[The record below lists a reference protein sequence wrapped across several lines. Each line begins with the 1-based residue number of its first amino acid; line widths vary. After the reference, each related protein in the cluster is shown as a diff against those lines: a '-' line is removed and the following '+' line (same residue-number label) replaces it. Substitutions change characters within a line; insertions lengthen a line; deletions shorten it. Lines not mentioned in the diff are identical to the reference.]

1 MYMNRSKNKTL
12 ILTLSLIL
20 VLSLVGCGDKKK
32 EEVTTSE
39 EPTTTIE
46 ATTSEE
52 PTTQEATTSEEPTT
66 QEVEDEIEVGLWEY
80 NGVETYYY
88 HSWDETYGEY
98 AHISLPY
105 WGIEMD
111 MSKGLFG
118 DPNEFVVGDGTNWDY
133 WTTFCENV
141 QASTTTGAPSLS
153 LHSITNGRVFIRE
166 CSENFESV
174 GVDNLRVALKED
186 DDKDIIVQ
194 SLSDILGLQID
205 ATNCEYD
212 EVVVEDDGT
221 ITRTIEIE
229 STFGLVEG
237 DKQYGYFK
245 LMVTPD
251 DHIFVIVLVDAKVV
265 NANTMRDTLYFINTF
280 TYNPDHA
287 THQATGN
294 WEE

>member
-1 MYMNRSKNKTL
+1 MKRTNKMTHIGLVLVMTL
-12 ILTLSLIL
+12 AMM
-20 VLSLVGCGDKKK
+20 LSLVGCGDKKK

-52 PTTQEATTSEEPTT
+52 PTTQEPITSEEPTT
-66 QEVEDEIEVGLWEY
+66 SEEVEEKFEVGIWEY

-88 HSWDETYGEY
+88 HDWDETYGEY

-118 DPNEFVVGDGTNWDY
+118 DPNEFVDLGNGGEWDY
-133 WTTFCENV
+133 WVTFCRNT
-141 QASTTTGAPSLS
+141 QASTTTGAPSLH
-153 LHSITNGRVFIRE
+153 LHSITNGNVFIRE
-166 CSENFESV
+166 CSNLFTSPSV
-174 GVDNLRVALKED
+174 EVLVNDVPKDDLVKAFSDTIELQVD
-186 DDKDIIVQ
+186 
-194 SLSDILGLQID
+194 SS
-205 ATNCEYD
+205 NCEYD
-212 EVVVEDDGT
+212 EIVVEEDGT
-221 ITRTIEIE
+221 ISRTIEIE

-237 DKQYGYFK
+237 DKQYGYMRFVLAPDGK
-245 LMVTPD
+245 L
-251 DHIFVIVLVDAKVV
+251 FVIVLVDSKEV
-265 NANTMRDTLYFINTF
+265 NPNTMRDTLYFINTF

-294 WEE
+294 

>member
-1 MYMNRSKNKTL
+1 MNRSKNKTL

-32 EEVTTSE
+32 EEATTSE

-52 PTTQEATTSEEPTT
+52 PTTQEPTTSEELTT
-66 QEVEDEIEVGLWEY
+66 SEEVEDDIEVGLWEY

-88 HSWDETYGEY
+88 HYWDETYGEY

-133 WTTFCENV
+133 WTTFCQNTN
-141 QASTTTGAPSLS
+141 AGKTTGDPRLS
-153 LHSITNGRVFIRE
+153 LHSITNGYVFIQE
-166 CSENFESV
+166 CSNLFTSPSV
-174 GVDNLRVALKED
+174 EVLVNDVPKDDLVKAFSDTLELQVD
-186 DDKDIIVQ
+186 
-194 SLSDILGLQID
+194 SS
-205 ATNCEYD
+205 NCEYD
-212 EVVVEDDGT
+212 EIVVEEDGT
-221 ITRTIEIE
+221 ISRTIEIE

-237 DKQYGYFK
+237 DKQYGYMRFVLAPDGK
-245 LMVTPD
+245 L
-251 DHIFVIVLVDAKVV
+251 FVIVLVDSKEV
-265 NANTMRDTLYFINTF
+265 NANTMRDTLYFIDTF
-280 TYNPDHA
+280 SYYPDHA